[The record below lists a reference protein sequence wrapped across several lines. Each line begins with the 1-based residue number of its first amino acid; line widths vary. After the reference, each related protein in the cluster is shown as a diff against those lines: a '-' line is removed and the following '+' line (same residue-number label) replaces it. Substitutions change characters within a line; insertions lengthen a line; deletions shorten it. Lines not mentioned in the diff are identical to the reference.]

1 MRSLSWSGG
10 SPARLPVSFF
20 ILSAVRQQDVTVS
33 PMRPMACASEEYML
47 STPRSCSTSSA
58 AWVSAR
64 MRDWAKATSS
74 GLLGLRWWVTI
85 VIQKRL
91 SLVSVVYGRVG
102 LVEEGSTFG
111 NDAIAITSG

>member
-1 MRSLSWSGG
+1 MRALSCSGG
-10 SPARLPVSFF
+10 SPSRLPVSFF
-20 ILSAVRQQDVTVS
+20 ILSAVRQQVVTVS
-33 PMRPMACASEEYML
+33 PIRPIACESDEYML
-47 STPRSCSTSSA
+47 STPRSWRTSSA

-64 MRDWAKATSS
+64 MRDCANATSS

-102 LVEEGSTFG
+102 FLDDGNTFG
-111 NDAIAITSG
+111 SD